1 MIKYIFLFFITMI
14 KVETK
19 ELPNINTSSLEE
31 GQEIAILGG
40 GCFWCT
46 EAVFE
51 KIDGVSDVVSGYAG
65 GKSKNPT
72 YKEIC
77 TGKSGH
83 AEVIKITFNPKVL
96 SYAKILEIF
105 GKCHDTTTLNRQ
117 GADVG
122 TQYRSTI
129 MYINESQKSIAEKW
143 KQDLNEQISSPV
155 VTEIVK
161 APTFYVAE
169 EYHQDYYARNPNQG
183 YCNFVIRPKLKK
195 LNLE

>member
-1 MIKYIFLFFITMI
+1 MIKCILLFFITMI
-14 KVETK
+14 KVETN

-129 MYINESQKSIAEKW
+129 MYLNESQKSIAEKW
-143 KQDLNEQISSPV
+143 KQDLNEQISLPV